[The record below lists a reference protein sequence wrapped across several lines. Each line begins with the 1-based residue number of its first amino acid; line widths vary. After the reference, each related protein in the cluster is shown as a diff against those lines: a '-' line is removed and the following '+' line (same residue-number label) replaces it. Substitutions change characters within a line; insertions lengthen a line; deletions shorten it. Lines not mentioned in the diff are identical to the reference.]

1 MRRKN
6 ICSRACQNS
15 FQATTGGQKLNM
27 NTIMPS
33 LAITAASRWHSS
45 QTFQNFLQP
54 PHPPAKNSFA
64 MELHRRVPA
73 DKWCVTFNEFLEFVE
88 DVRFAWEL
96 GQIGGIPASSNDSE
110 RGPNLYLVNEHYV
123 KPTTLAKGGM
133 SYALWLHPEG
143 LPCQVF
149 VSHAWVEGIFE
160 FVLGVESAWPGGFGL
175 RNMYCCL
182 LANPQNLDLE
192 LFLNV
197 DLVHSPFAKALAK
210 ASHLL
215 VVPNSQ
221 ISIYSRLWCVYEAY
235 LGISMSKI
243 CLMPAIPS
251 HRLQRASLLRLL
263 LAPLLC
269 GFVVGGL
276 WRFLIMP
283 RFGKAGVLEILLFS
297 GLLSLVAT
305 VSAMIPPQLKMCMRT
320 LLAVHGLAA
329 WLAMVAAIPY
339 WSIPYDEDLT
349 GMGDFLRNF
358 IPFAVF
364 LFDALCMSHLNLQL
378 LEMQLLSDQA
388 RNLSCHTV
396 QAAQCTNPTDE
407 RRIREAIAGAE
418 EDVDV
423 AIHVLMLAGAYTST
437 LRRSYE
443 SGEDIRG
450 AGIFNLKAKV
460 FIGALLWFMS
470 GIDSCTRL
478 APGGIERTASERH
491 WAFMAIISAF
501 FTAAVMPL
509 WFRLSTHGPDW
520 KRQTLLLWISCGIS
534 GLISP
539 YFFGL
544 FQGKYQ
550 FETLAIVQRTG
561 WGDAHHPSLELWLVE
576 TFSVPV
582 FSLISFTGACIGSQ
596 VEACRRGPYER
607 TRQLVHMASESFSSL
622 SSVDR
627 RTRGSRVWS
636 CCSSPSESESES
648 SSDIE

>member
-1 MRRKN
+1 
-6 ICSRACQNS
+6 
-15 FQATTGGQKLNM
+15 
-27 NTIMPS
+27 
-33 LAITAASRWHSS
+33 
-45 QTFQNFLQP
+45 
-54 PHPPAKNSFA
+54 
-64 MELHRRVPA
+64 
-73 DKWCVTFNEFLEFVE
+73 
-88 DVRFAWEL
+88 
-96 GQIGGIPASSNDSE
+96 
-110 RGPNLYLVNEHYV
+110 
-123 KPTTLAKGGM
+123 M

-160 FVLGVESAWPGGFGL
+160 FALGVESAWPGGFGL
-175 RNMYCCL
+175 TNMYCCL

-243 CLMPAIPS
+243 CLMPAIPN
-251 HRLQRASLLRLL
+251 HRLQRTSLLRLL

-276 WRFLIMP
+276 WRLLIMP
-283 RFGKAGVLEILLFS
+283 RFGKVGVVDTLLFS

-305 VSAMIPPQLKMCMRT
+305 VSALIPAQLKMCMRT
-320 LLAVHGLAA
+320 LLAVHVLAA
-329 WLAMVAAIPY
+329 WLAMVAAIPF
-339 WSIPYDEDLT
+339 WSIPYDEDLK
-349 GMGDFLRNF
+349 DIEDLLRTC
-358 IPFAVF
+358 IPFAIF

-418 EDVDV
+418 EEVDV
-423 AIHVLMLAGAYTST
+423 AIRVLMLAGAYTPS

-443 SGEDIRG
+443 SGVDIRG

-460 FIGALLWFMS
+460 FIGASLWLLS
-470 GIDSCTRL
+470 GLDSCTHL
-478 APGGIERTASERH
+478 VPGIGRSAFERH
-491 WAFMAIISAF
+491 LAFVAIISAF

-509 WFRLSTHGPDW
+509 WFRFSTHGPDW
-520 KRQTLLLWISCGIS
+520 KRQTLLLWIFCGIG

-539 YFFGL
+539 YFFGF
-544 FQGKYQ
+544 FQGMHQ
-550 FETLAIVQRTG
+550 FAALTIVQRMG
-561 WGDAHHPSLELWLVE
+561 WGDAHQHSFGLWLSE

-582 FSLISFTGACIGSQ
+582 FSLISFTGAFIGSQ

-607 TRQLVHMASESFSSL
+607 TRQLAHMASKSFSSL

-627 RTRGSRVWS
+627 GTRGSRVWGRS
-636 CCSSPSESESES
+636 TSPSESESES
-648 SSDIE
+648 SSDNE